1 MGAVFQ
7 GFSLPFGWGKGKI
20 SVPLSM
26 QTQDA
31 PAEFLFKLWPWL
43 EANRNKLI
51 GAAAAIFVLIAVA
64 YFISAQRAQREVD
77 AGQALTML
85 MVNPPAN
92 SGQAADAL
100 AALASKYAGTAAGQ
114 RAQLQAGASLFNA
127 GKYPEALA
135 QFQKFLDANSS
146 GTLAATAQ
154 LGVAACLEA
163 QNKTDQAATAY
174 QRVVSA
180 FSDSPSVP
188 EADFALGRIA
198 EQQNKLTEA
207 LTRYQDTART
217 AMGGSLAQ
225 EAMIRAA
232 GIKTQMAAAAPKPAA
247 VPAVAPKPATSP
259 TTAPANKP

>member
-1 MGAVFQ
+1 
-7 GFSLPFGWGKGKI
+7 
-20 SVPLSM
+20 M

-51 GAAAAIFVLIAVA
+51 GALAAILVVMAVG
-64 YFISAQRAQREVD
+64 YFISAQHAQREVD

-85 MVNPPAN
+85 MVSPPAN
-92 SGQAADAL
+92 SSQAADAL

-114 RAQLQAGASLFNA
+114 RAQLQAGAALFNA
-127 GKYPEALA
+127 EKYPEAQA
-135 QFQKFLDANSS
+135 QFQKFLDANPS

-154 LGVAACLEA
+154 LGVGACLEA
-163 QNKTDQAATAY
+163 QNKTDLAANAY
-174 QRVVSA
+174 QRVVLA
-180 FSDSPSVP
+180 FKDSPSVP

-207 LTRYQDTART
+207 MTYYQDAARA

-225 EAMIRAA
+225 EAMIHASEM
-232 GIKTQMAAAAPKPAA
+232 KTKIAAAAPKPAA
-247 VPAVAPKPATSP
+247 APAVAPKPVAMPS
-259 TTAPANKP
+259 ASPANKP